1 MRALAWLLV
10 LVSAGAA
17 AETIVLEGGRQR
29 IGIGLQGGLPQEW
42 LSCADPCPAAP
53 PAASSPAHQ
62 QLLRAGPGGGTLRF
76 VVPGDA
82 AATAAINALEYDA
95 VVREEAGRVTVVL
108 TSKATTGGVPLVQ
121 RYEFDREAR
130 TLAMTLQLPPR
141 AALRLAAGR
150 DLVPEEL
157 PGFGGFY
164 SNARAVVVA
173 GDGQETVA
181 DEGAEATSARELP
194 AGDWAGV
201 RSRFWTLLL
210 RADRALLLDASE
222 PSPEEPELTLRPEDG
237 AGGALALTFYAGPVA
252 AGELAQAAPELEGM
266 LYAVLWRPLRWLSFG
281 LQWILDRWQDLVGHA
296 GLAILLL
303 SLTVKLLMAPLIMI
317 AERWQADVNRIR
329 SLLEPE
335 LAAIRREFRGE
346 EAHNRTLAVYRR
358 HGVSH
363 FYTFRSLAGFMIQIP
378 VFIAAFDM
386 LGENFRL
393 SGEGFLWI
401 ADLAA
406 PDRFLALPMVL
417 PFFGG
422 HINLLPLVM
431 TLFTVLAARW
441 QEEASLAPALR
452 HGQRLRLYAMAG
464 LFLLLLYTFPAGMV
478 LYWTANNFWHLLRV
492 AWDRLSARGS
502 GDDRLA

>member
-1 MRALAWLLV
+1 MAV
-10 LVSAGAA
+10 LTAK
-17 AETIVLEGGRQR
+17 
-29 IGIGLQGGLPQEW
+29 
-42 LSCADPCPAAP
+42 
-53 PAASSPAHQ
+53 
-62 QLLRAGPGGGTLRF
+62 
-76 VVPGDA
+76 
-82 AATAAINALEYDA
+82 ATAD
-95 VVREEAGRVTVVL
+95 
-108 TSKATTGGVPLVQ
+108 GVPLVQ
-121 RYEFDREAR
+121 RYEMDLRAR
-130 TLAMTLQLPPR
+130 TLAMTLQMPPR
-141 AALRLAAGR
+141 VQLQLAAGS

-157 PGFGGFY
+157 PGFGGIY
-164 SNARAVVVA
+164 SYARAVVV
-173 GDGQETVA
+173 GDDGQQTVA
-181 DEGAEATSARELP
+181 EEGGDATTGREL
-194 AGDWAGV
+194 AGTEWAGV
-201 RSRFWTLLL
+201 RGRFWTLLIQ
-210 RADRALLLDASE
+210 ADRALVLDATE
-222 PSPEEPELTLRPEDG
+222 PAADAPQITLRPADES
-237 AGGALALTFYAGPVA
+237 GGKIAFTLYGGPVA
-252 AGELAQAAPELEGM
+252 QDDLVEAAPELEGM
-266 LYAVLWRPLRWLSFG
+266 LYAVLWTPLRWLSFG
-281 LQWILDRWQDLVGHA
+281 LQWILDRWQDLIGHA

-317 AERWQADVNRIR
+317 AERWQADVNRIK

-393 SGEGFLWI
+393 AGEGFLWI

-417 PFFGG
+417 AFFGG
-422 HINLLPLVM
+422 HLNLLPLVM

-452 HGQRLRLYAMAG
+452 QGQRLRLYAMAG

-492 AWDRLSARGS
+492 MWERRPFRRVAG
-502 GDDRLA
+502 

>member
-1 MRALAWLLV
+1 MRTLVLALALAAPFALAGTV
-10 LVSAGAA
+10 ESAGDRHRLVID
-17 AETIVLEGGRQR
+17 E
-29 IGIGLQGGLPQEW
+29 QGGLPVRW
-42 LSCADPCPAAP
+42 MSCVPDCVGGAGVM
-53 PAASSPAHQ
+53 
-62 QLLRAGPGGGTLRF
+62 LLRPEPGGGRLRF

-82 AATAAINALEYDA
+82 AATAALNVLGYVAER
-95 VVREEAGRVTVVL
+95 REENGRDVIIL
-108 TSKATTGGVPLVQ
+108 NSTTPFRGRLLRQ
-121 RYEFDREAR
+121 RYELDPRRR
-130 TLAMTLQLPPR
+130 TLVMELQLP
-141 AALRLAAGR
+141 AGAEIELLAGSDFA
-150 DLVPEEL
+150 PEKY
-157 PGFGGFY
+157 PGFGGYY
-164 SNARAVVVA
+164 STVRAVTVVT
-173 GDGQETVA
+173 GEQETLA
-181 DEGAEATSARELP
+181 P
-194 AGDWAGV
+194 AGEEAVPGRALTASDWAGI
-201 RSRFWTLLL
+201 RGRFWTLML
-210 RADRALLLDASE
+210 RGDVPLVAAAKAANEDL
-222 PSPEEPELTLRPEDG
+222 PTVTLRPVDES
-237 AGGALALTFYAGPVA
+237 GGTITFTLYGGPVA
-252 AGELAQAAPELEGM
+252 QDDLVAAAPELEGM
-266 LYAVLWRPLRWLSFG
+266 LYAVLWTPLRWLSFG

-317 AERWQADVNRIR
+317 AERWQAQVNRIK

-363 FYTFRSLAGFMIQIP
+363 FYTFKSLAGFMIQIP

-393 SGEGFLWI
+393 AGEGFLWI
-401 ADLAA
+401 SDLAA

-422 HINLLPLVM
+422 HLNLLPLVM

-452 HGQRLRLYAMAG
+452 HGQRLKLYAMAS

-478 LYWTANNFWHLLRV
+478 LYWAANNFWHLLRV
-492 AWDRLSARGS
+492 LWDRRPRGVT
-502 GDDRLA
+502 R

>member
-10 LVSAGAA
+10 LACGSAA
-17 AETIVLEGGRQR
+17 AETIVLDGGRQR
-29 IGIGLQGGLPQEW
+29 IEIGLQGGLPQAW
-42 LSCADPCPAAP
+42 LSCAARCPAAP
-53 PAASSPAHQ
+53 PAAPSPEHQ
-62 QLLRAGPGGGTLRF
+62 HLLRPDATGGTLRF

-82 AATAAINALEYDA
+82 AATAAINGIEYDA

-108 TSKATTGGVPLVQ
+108 TAKATAGAVPLVQ
-121 RYEFDREAR
+121 RYEMDREAR
-130 TLAMTLQLPPR
+130 TLALTLQLPPR
-141 AALRLAAGR
+141 TGLRLAGGSS
-150 DLVPEEL
+150 LVPEEL
-157 PGFGGFY
+157 PGFGGIY
-164 SNARAVVVA
+164 SNARAVIIS
-173 GDGQETVA
+173 GGGQETVA
-181 DEGAEATSARELP
+181 DEGEDAIAGRGLP

-201 RSRFWTLLL
+201 RGRFWTLLL
-210 RADRALLLDASE
+210 RADRALLLDAAE
-222 PSPEEPELTLRPEDG
+222 PSPEAPELTLRPADG
-237 AGGALALTFYAGPVA
+237 IGGTFSLVFYGGPVA
-252 AGELAQAAPELEGM
+252 ASELRQAAPELEGM
-266 LYAVLWRPLRWLSFG
+266 LYAVLWTPLRWLSFG
-281 LQWILDRWQDLVGHA
+281 LQWILDRWQDLIGHA

-303 SLTVKLLMAPLIMI
+303 SLTVKLLMSPLIMI
-317 AERWQADVNRIR
+317 AERWQADVNRIK
-329 SLLEPE
+329 SLLAPE

-386 LGENFRL
+386 LGENFRI

-422 HINLLPLVM
+422 HLNLLPLVM

-452 HGQRLRLYAMAG
+452 QGQRLRLYAMAG

-492 AWDRLSARGS
+492 LWDRRPRRSAAG
-502 GDDRLA
+502 

>member
-1 MRALAWLLV
+1 MRALAWLLL

-29 IGIGLQGGLPQEW
+29 IEIGLQGGLPQEW
-42 LSCADPCPAAP
+42 LSCATRCPAALP
-53 PAASSPAHQ
+53 VVPSPAHQ
-62 QLLRAGPGGGTLRF
+62 RLLRAGPGGGTLRF

-82 AATAAINALEYDA
+82 AATAAINGLEYDA

-108 TSKATTGGVPLVQ
+108 TAKATHGAVPLVQ
-121 RYEFDREAR
+121 RYELDREAR

-141 AALRLAAGR
+141 AGLRLAGGS

-157 PGFGGFY
+157 PGFGGIY

-181 DEGAEATSARELP
+181 DEGEDATSARGLP

-201 RSRFWTLLL
+201 RGRFWTLLL
-210 RADRALLLDASE
+210 RADRALLLDAAE
-222 PSPEEPELTLRPEDG
+222 PSPEAPELTLRPADG
-237 AGGALALTFYAGPVA
+237 SGGTFALTFYGGPVA
-252 AGELAQAAPELEGM
+252 AGELGQAAPELEGM
-266 LYAVLWRPLRWLSFG
+266 LYAVLWTPLRWLSFG
-281 LQWILDRWQDLVGHA
+281 LQWILDRWQDLIGHA

-317 AERWQADVNRIR
+317 AERWQADVNRIK

-363 FYTFRSLAGFMIQIP
+363 FYTFKSLAGFMIQIP
-378 VFIAAFDM
+378 IFIAAFDM

-393 SGEGFLWI
+393 AGEGFLWI

-422 HINLLPLVM
+422 HLNLLPLVM

-452 HGQRLRLYAMAG
+452 QGQRLRLYAMAG

-492 AWDRLSARGS
+492 MWERRPFLRVAR
-502 GDDRLA
+502 